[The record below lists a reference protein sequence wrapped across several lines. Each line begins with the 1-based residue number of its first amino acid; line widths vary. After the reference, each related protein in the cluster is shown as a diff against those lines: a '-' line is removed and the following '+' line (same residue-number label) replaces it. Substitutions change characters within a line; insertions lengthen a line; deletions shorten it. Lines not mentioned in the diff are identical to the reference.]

1 MMVRSL
7 WLLVVF
13 AIGRLCRMPLVGSPL
28 IFAKLRLTDFAD
40 LRNNVG
46 MNSREALETFRAGVA
61 SGEIKVQDVARGTGL
76 NDKTLYHIAK
86 EPSRDPRG
94 SIVDRI
100 IEFLER
106 GKHHDAAATD
116 RRGYSTA
123 LEVNHKPGD
132 RT

>member
-1 MMVRSL
+1 MALSFEP
-7 WLLVVF
+7 LVVF

-46 MNSREALETFRAGVA
+46 MSTALSKFREEIRSTPHKQRKLARIEQIARTIGVEPKRLRSYFYRNSVGRG
-61 SGEIKVQDVARGTGL
+61 DV
-76 NDKTLYHIAK
+76 I
-86 EPSRDPRG
+86 
-94 SIVDRI
+94 DRLAD
-100 IEFLER
+100 FYR
-106 GKHHDAAATD
+106 NHDAAATD